1 MTRRE
6 SAPVAD
12 VGIRAIVLDFNGTLA
27 QDDHVVAPLY
37 VRGFAAAGAELTV
50 EQYHREFA
58 ATPDHLAFSEAIR
71 RAGRPVDAAERDALV
86 AARRQG
92 YLDAVAEDPPV
103 AEHARAFVRAA
114 AARGIRLGVTSG
126 AFREEIEHVLRAAG
140 IDAHFDTVVAI
151 DDVRHGKP
159 HPEGF
164 TRALEQINA
173 RGARATP
180 IAPEE
185 GVAVEDATEGAEAAR
200 AAGML
205 VAAIRGLGYDP
216 KSQLAAIIIER
227 LDVAALE
234 QMLALGR
241 KGRIADGR

>member
-1 MTRRE
+1 M
-6 SAPVAD
+6 AD
-12 VGIRAIVLDFNGTLA
+12 GAIRAIVLDFNGTLA
-27 QDDHVVAPLY
+27 QDDHLVAPLY

-58 ATPDHLAFSEAIR
+58 AMPDHLAFSEAIR
-71 RAGRPVDAAERDALV
+71 RAGRPVNAAERDALV

-92 YLDAVAEDPPV
+92 YLAAVAAEPPI

-114 AARGIRLGVTSG
+114 AARGIRLAVTSG
-126 AFREEIEHVLRAAG
+126 AFREEIEHVLSAAG
-140 IDAHFDTVVAI
+140 IDSHFDAVVSI

-164 TRALEQINA
+164 VRALEHINA
-173 RGARATP
+173 RDAGGTP
-180 IAPEE
+180 IAADEV
-185 GVAVEDATEGAEAAR
+185 VAVEDATDGAEAAQ
-200 AAGML
+200 AAGMR

-216 KSQLAAIIIER
+216 ASQLADIIIER

-241 KGRIADGR
+241 KGGSADGR